1 MSLNDTM
8 FKQPLALS
16 PRAVLFDLDDTLYP
30 ERQYVF
36 SGFQAVSNYVQRIY
50 GVLVFND
57 LMQTYLAG
65 ERSNVFGAVL
75 TKHFGRVEDHMLKKV
90 LHVFW
95 SHTPKI
101 ELYEDARI
109 CLALLFSRG
118 IKVGVITTGRGGIQ
132 QKKIAALELEPLL
145 DGIIYT
151 DDLLGDNE
159 PGQPN
164 EDAFHILALQLDV
177 ELNEICYVGDNPLT
191 DFAIPRRLGVK
202 TVRICRPDGEYSK
215 AQPPALGYQADR
227 VIESLSDLPRL
238 FVPENSSPR

>member
-8 FKQPLALS
+8 FRQPLALS

-36 SGFQAVSNYVQRIY
+36 SGFQAVSSYVQRIY
-50 GVLVFND
+50 GILVFND
-57 LMQTYLAG
+57 LVQTYLAG
-65 ERSNVFGAVL
+65 ERVNVFGAALV
-75 TKHFGRVEDHMLKKV
+75 KQFGQVEEHVLKKI

-101 ELYEDARI
+101 ELFEDARI
-109 CLALLFSRG
+109 CMALLFSRG

-151 DDLLGDNE
+151 DDLLGENE
-159 PGQPN
+159 PGQPS

-177 ELNEICYVGDNPLT
+177 ELGDLCFVGDNPLT

-202 TVRICRPDGEYSK
+202 TVRIRRPGGEYAE
-215 AQPPALGYQADR
+215 AQPPSIGYQADR
-227 VIESLSDLPRL
+227 VIESLVDLPRL
-238 FVPENSSPR
+238 FLSENNTRR

>member
-8 FKQPLALS
+8 FKQPLALA

-36 SGFQAVSNYVQRIY
+36 SGFQAVAAHIQRVY
-50 GVLVFND
+50 GLLVFND
-57 LMQTYLAG
+57 LVQIYLAG
-65 ERSNVFGAVL
+65 ERANVFGATL
-75 TKHFGRVEDHMLKKV
+75 EKHFGNVEEAVLKKV

-95 SHTPKI
+95 THTPKI
-101 ELYEDARI
+101 QLYEDARI
-109 CLALLFSRG
+109 CMALLFSRA

-151 DDLLGDNE
+151 DDLLNDAE

-164 EDAFHILALQLDV
+164 ADAFHILALQLEV
-177 ELNEICYVGDNPLT
+177 ELSELCFVGDNPLT

-202 TVRICRPDGEYSK
+202 TVRIRRPGGEFSE
-215 AQPPALGYQADR
+215 AQPPALGFQADR
-227 VIESLSDLPRL
+227 VIESLTDLPRL
-238 FVPENSSPR
+238 FLPANSPKS